1 LREVTQKIA
10 QKEAEITNLTEKL
23 ALIDSENEK
32 LAGSELRSWLLLA
45 RILSAQKHFADA
57 ETIVDAALDQSGKW
71 SQGDLL
77 RTKARI
83 QAAQEQFGDAVES
96 YTLLLAINQ
105 LRAKSFSAG
114 IYMKKGNKD
123 DKSLEAE
130 TWYDLAGE
138 KRREEKAMYDNAED
152 VEDEHLLGCDVD
164 VGDL

>member
-83 QAAQEQFGDAVES
+83 
-96 YTLLLAINQ
+96 
-105 LRAKSFSAG
+105 
-114 IYMKKGNKD
+114 
-123 DKSLEAE
+123 
-130 TWYDLAGE
+130 
-138 KRREEKAMYDNAED
+138 
-152 VEDEHLLGCDVD
+152 
-164 VGDL
+164 